1 MNLVLRFGFREKKP
15 EMAFRE
21 DFGAAMI
28 IDFTIE
34 NFRSIKNEQV
44 FSMYVENPKRHLA
57 DNVVFPAEDKIGVLR
72 SAAIYG
78 ANASGK
84 SNFLRAF
91 SALRYIACNSGD
103 LKDGE
108 KIRCYEPYLLSADT
122 LDAPVRFSL
131 EFINTDKKRYRYSVS
146 FNNFEILDEVL
157 EFFPSRVKAI
167 LFKREPHTD
176 WNDVYFGGLYKAKS
190 RKIPF
195 FKNNSYLAKAGN
207 SAGSSEVMRSVY
219 DYIWS
224 NFMFHGSMDDVFGPL
239 YEDPRVLRLASDFLC
254 NVDTGIDEIEQ
265 KDGDPLP
272 TDLIPENF
280 PKHLRERII
289 ARTKKDYLFGH
300 RMEDGEIKKFKRS
313 EESMGTQKLF
323 TMLPFLLKAFKT
335 GSVLIVDE
343 IDASYHPHIA
353 ELIIKLFN
361 DPEVNINNS
370 QLIFSTHSFHL
381 MSPNI
386 MRRDQIWFVEK
397 HDGKS
402 EIYSLNEYDKSTLK
416 STSPFADWYND
427 GRFGALPSV
436 NYGAISRLLRE
447 NSELIDVDNHAS
459 EVS

>member
-1 MNLVLRFGFREKKP
+1 
-15 EMAFRE
+15 
-21 DFGAAMI
+21 MI

-44 FSMYVENPKRHLA
+44 FSMYVDNPKRHLA
-57 DNVVFPAEDKIGVLR
+57 DNVVYPADDKIGVLK

-84 SNFLRAF
+84 SNLLRAF
-91 SALRYIACNSGD
+91 SALRYVACSSGD

-108 KIRCYEPYLLSADT
+108 AIRCYEPYLLSKDT
-122 LDAPVRFSL
+122 LSAPVKFSL
-131 EFINTDKKRYRYSVS
+131 EFINTDKKRYRYTIS
-146 FNNFEILDEVL
+146 FNKFEILDEVL
-157 EFFPSRVKAI
+157 EFFPSRSKAI
-167 LFKREPHTD
+167 LFKREPHAD
-176 WNDVYFGGLYKAKS
+176 WNDMYFGGLYKAKS

-219 DYIWS
+219 EYIW
-224 NFMFHGSMDDVFGPL
+224 NKFMFHGSMEDVFGPL
-239 YEDPRVLRLASDFLC
+239 YDDSRVLQLASDFLC
-254 NVDTGIDEIEQ
+254 NVDTGINEVEQ
-265 KDGDPLP
+265 KEIDPLP
-272 TDLIPENF
+272 TDFIPENF
-280 PKHLRERII
+280 PKHLKDRII

-300 RMEDGEIKKFKRS
+300 RMEHGEIKKFKRN

-323 TMLPFLLKAFKT
+323 TMLPFLLKAFQT
-335 GSVLIVDE
+335 GAILIVDE

-361 DPEVNINNS
+361 DPEVNIHNS
-370 QLIFSTHSFHL
+370 QLIFSTHSFNL
-381 MSPNI
+381 MSPDI

-397 HDGKS
+397 REGQS
-402 EIYSLNEYDKSTLK
+402 ELYSLNEYDKNVLK
-416 STSPFADWYND
+416 ATSPFADWYDN

-447 NSELIDVDNHAS
+447 NSMLPYDDTQAS
-459 EVS
+459 EAD